1 MIRRIAL
8 SAVAGLVAALTLTG
22 CGGSAASSP
31 SDDVDGTWGD
41 TSANFLTLTDGKL
54 TGHDGCNK
62 MNGSYTV
69 DGSEISVTLGAAIAR
84 GCTNVD
90 TWLRDIA
97 TASVSGDTLTVF
109 DRTGAEIGTLPRT
122 A

>member
-1 MIRRIAL
+1 MIRRISLTAAVGL
-8 SAVAGLVAALTLTG
+8 SAVLALTG
-22 CGGSAASSP
+22 CGGSAASSAGIE
-31 SDDVDGTWGD
+31 GTWGD
-41 TSANFLTLTDGKL
+41 TSANHLTLADGKL

-62 MNGSYTV
+62 MTGTYTV
-69 DGSEISVTLGAAIAR
+69 DGADLGVSLGPSIAR

-97 TASVSGDTLTVF
+97 TATVSGDTLTVF
-109 DRTGAEIGTLPRT
+109 DRDGAEIGTLPRT